1 MKNDR
6 YRSRLVDE
14 KINNYLKAFG
24 AICIEGPKW
33 CGKTWTSEHHAES
46 EIKLQDPAN
55 NYQNRSL
62 AEMSPLM
69 ILKGDSPRLIDEW
82 QDVPPLWDAVRSE
95 VDRTGQKG
103 QFILTGSSTPNR
115 KDIKHS
121 GAGRIA
127 RIHMLPMSLYEAG
140 YSDGKISLKDIC
152 YGRADDVMTG
162 EVDLKDLID
171 FILRGGWPDNIDIPL
186 SAASLVP
193 KQYVEAIITD
203 DSARIDGIQR
213 DTLKMRRLLKS
224 LARNEST
231 TATNRTLI
239 RDIKDQDGDEI
250 MPKTVTEYLNVFD
263 RLYLLN
269 DQPAY
274 SSSMRSSVRI
284 KQQAKHHFCDPS
296 IAASLMNCTPDNLM
310 NDLNTLGF
318 LFEGLVERDLG
329 IYAETLDGKLYHY
342 QDYKGREIDA
352 VIELPDGNWCGFEIK
367 LGAGEIDVGASNLL
381 KISSEFEE
389 DPKSKKPQAL
399 CVVCGMSNAAYRRPD
414 GVYVVP
420 ITSLKN

>member
-6 YRSRLVDE
+6 YRSRLIDE
-14 KINNYLKAFG
+14 KIDNYLKAFG

-152 YGRADDVMTG
+152 YGKADDVMTG

-203 DSARIDGIQR
+203 DSARIDGVQR

-284 KQQAKHHFCDPS
+284 KQQSKHHFCDPS
-296 IAASLMNCTPDNLM
+296 IAASLMNCTPDNLI

-329 IYAETLDGKLYHY
+329 IYAETFDGKLYHY

-352 VIELPDGNWCGFEIK
+352 VIELSDGNWCGFEIK
-367 LGAGEIDVGASNLL
+367 LGAGEIDAGASNLL
-381 KISSEFEE
+381 KISAEFDE

>member
-6 YRSRLVDE
+6 YRSRLIDE
-14 KINNYLKAFG
+14 KIDNYLKAFG

-152 YGRADDVMTG
+152 YGKADDVMTG

-203 DSARIDGIQR
+203 DSARIDGVQR

-284 KQQAKHHFCDPS
+284 KQQSKHHFCDPS

-329 IYAETLDGKLYHY
+329 IYAETFDGKLYHY

-352 VIELPDGNWCGFEIK
+352 VIELSDGNWCGFEFK
-367 LGAGEIDVGASNLL
+367 LGAGEIDAGASNLL
-381 KISSEFEE
+381 KISAEFDE